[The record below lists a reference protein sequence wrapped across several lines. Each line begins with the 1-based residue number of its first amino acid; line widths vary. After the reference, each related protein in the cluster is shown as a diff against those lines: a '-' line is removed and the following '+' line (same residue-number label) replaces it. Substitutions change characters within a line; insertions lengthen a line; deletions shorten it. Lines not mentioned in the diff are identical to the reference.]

1 MWFPKSPAHSDSKS
15 VLDFIPSFNK
25 AKYMEYTILG
35 WQKYAFIYYHTI
47 TSYSNWQVCLL
58 LIFTSF
64 GSKYI
69 KNQLEHEYQ
78 LFIASVVHGVSY
90 RGGQLSIFQFLQVA
104 GFGGT
109 VISYWSVLIFILVYC
124 TEWPNNN

>member
-1 MWFPKSPAHSDSKS
+1 MEETLLGRQIMQYFIAIKS
-15 VLDFIPSFNK
+15 K
-25 AKYMEYTILG
+25 AILIDR
-35 WQKYAFIYYHTI
+35 FHFF
-47 TSYSNWQVCLL
+47 

-124 TEWPNNN
+124 TE